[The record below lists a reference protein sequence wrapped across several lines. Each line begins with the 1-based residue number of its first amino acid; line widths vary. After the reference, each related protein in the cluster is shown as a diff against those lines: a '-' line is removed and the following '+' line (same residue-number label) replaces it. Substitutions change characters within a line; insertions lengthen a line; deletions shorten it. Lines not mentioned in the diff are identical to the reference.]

1 VQKSLFGRTL
11 RGSKDELVGYRVEK
25 LRIKDQSV
33 IEKSGTE
40 WHPILIFVG
49 LPSAFVQG
57 MVFEVSEEELIQAD
71 AYEVADYS
79 RKKEQTKSGAEVWIY
94 TS

>member
-1 VQKSLFGRTL
+1 
-11 RGSKDELVGYRVEK
+11 VEK

>member
-1 VQKSLFGRTL
+1 
-11 RGSKDELVGYRVEK
+11 
-25 LRIKDQSV
+25 
-33 IEKSGTE
+33 
-40 WHPILIFVG
+40 
-49 LPSAFVQG
+49 